1 MELVLQWLVIAH
13 RITAILLNVVS
24 RTLEGHPLL
33 RSKLV
38 SHHPFNHSHCD
49 QQHLASF
56 EFSKMPHSFLGSVH
70 LGRSLHVLFLMSEML
85 FPSLSIP

>member
-33 RSKLV
+33 ALQARLT
-38 SHHPFNHSHCD
+38 P
-49 QQHLASF
+49 SF
-56 EFSKMPHSFLGSVH
+56 
-70 LGRSLHVLFLMSEML
+70 
-85 FPSLSIP
+85 